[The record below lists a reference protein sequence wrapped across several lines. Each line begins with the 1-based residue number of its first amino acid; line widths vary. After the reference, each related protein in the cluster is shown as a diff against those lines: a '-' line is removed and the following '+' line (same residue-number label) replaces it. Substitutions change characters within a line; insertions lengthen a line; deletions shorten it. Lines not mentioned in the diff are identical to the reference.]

1 MNTARAHYISIM
13 SPLLI
18 QEPPLQVLPSLAIKI
33 GLNEAIVLQQLHY
46 LLREPRFGRRIAEH
60 QWIFNT
66 VEQWIAS
73 YFPFWSVRTMK
84 TIFTNLAKMKLIL
97 TCQPEGRVSRRKYYR
112 IDLEKLEQICEG
124 TKIARSMV
132 QESSLPIVQK
142 TSLPITKTTSKDFS
156 KDYLS
161 KESKETSALPT
172 RNVLASPDETFPAM
186 WKEDKRTK
194 EEKLATTKVPKDY
207 PSERTFN
214 TFIESLDAI
223 STYRGDSLYSELCD
237 NKWHDWTGR
246 NWRKIKDWKAY
257 VMALETKLNSHH
269 A

>member
-1 MNTARAHYISIM
+1 MAKREDPFSRVSKSMLDDEHLSWRAKG
-13 SPLLI
+13 
-18 QEPPLQVLPSLAIKI
+18 VLS
-33 GLNEAIVLQQLHY
+33 Y
-46 LLREPRFGRRIAEH
+46 LLGKPAG
-60 QWIFNT
+60 W
-66 VEQWIAS
+66 
-73 YFPFWSVRTMK
+73 
-84 TIFTNLAKMKLIL
+84 KLRA
-97 TCQPEGRVSRRKYYR
+97 T
-112 IDLEKLEQICEG
+112 DLMNK
-124 TKIARSMV
+124 
-132 QESSLPIVQK
+132 
-142 TSLPITKTTSKDFS
+142 SKDGSRAVRAALKELRAAGYAELRPVRSGGRIIEWCWKVSDTAIFPPDVRFVDVENAHVQNAHPS
-156 KDYLS
+156 KTEGSKNDLSKKGLSKES

-172 RNVLASPDETFPAM
+172 QDVLASPDETFPAM